1 MFGLSLFRLTRQS
14 NISTSGEE
22 SFKYPFPRENKIGQM
37 PYLRDDKDNQIP
49 TPCPAS
55 PPLPPPPRRHYIDR
69 CIDLAR
75 QGSLLLCAPGDKKVR
90 TLGTNLRSFELL
102 LLYKETIFECQRTII
117 GVHKCMLQLLFPYF
131 LTEYY
136 PLSLPI
142 FLIFLT
148 HILDQSLADVND
160 KGKLSL
166 SISPS

>member
-1 MFGLSLFRLTRQS
+1 MILTFIV
-14 NISTSGEE
+14 N
-22 SFKYPFPRENKIGQM
+22 
-37 PYLRDDKDNQIP
+37 
-49 TPCPAS
+49 
-55 PPLPPPPRRHYIDR
+55 
-69 CIDLAR
+69 LAR
-75 QGSLLLCAPGDKKVR
+75 QGSLVLCAPGDKKVR

-166 SISPS
+166 SIKQKLLILRLGSRGLGKLRAGAVSWFIVMQ